1 MSYPKDN
8 QVIRTQFV
16 HKVFARVLHLRRFVQ
31 LPLRSVS
38 YIMDDYNNLVISDIG
53 SLLLLSKTQIQENQ
67 DFIVS
72 SELLRCYLLF
82 MEMHYKKPLR
92 IKSQKSNILLFCKT
106 KTFNLDFRNMIILFC
121 CVIENPYYT
130 RAVKNICLCIFSP
143 ISYYN
148 EDQKLLETHQMCC
161 QPSHSKLIVSH

>member
-8 QVIRTQFV
+8 QVIPTQFV
-16 HKVFARVLHLRRFVQ
+16 HKVFARVLHLMRFVQ

-67 DFIVS
+67 DYIVS

-82 MEMHYKKPLR
+82 MEMHFIKPLR

-106 KTFNLDFRNMIILFC
+106 MTKSTYSIIKMFNLDFRSIIILFYC
-121 CVIENPYYT
+121 GIE
-130 RAVKNICLCIFSP
+130 KS
-143 ISYYN
+143 
-148 EDQKLLETHQMCC
+148 LLYKSC
-161 QPSHSKLIVSH
+161 